1 MMKIRNVSGTL
12 EESSRVISEM
22 SPEERSEFYEELFK
36 YDSGNPVPCTEG
48 EIPLKQNRV
57 A

>member
-1 MMKIRNVSGTL
+1 MKIRNVSGTL